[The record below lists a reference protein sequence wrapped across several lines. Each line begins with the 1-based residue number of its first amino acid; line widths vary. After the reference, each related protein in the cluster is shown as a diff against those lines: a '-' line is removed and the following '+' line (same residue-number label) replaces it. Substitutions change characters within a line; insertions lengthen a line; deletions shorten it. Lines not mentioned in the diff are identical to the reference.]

1 MNGRGTMDSIR
12 DFGKTI
18 GAGILTLALFVGVG
32 YFVYTSLFNLG

>member
-1 MNGRGTMDSIR
+1 MDSIR

>member
-1 MNGRGTMDSIR
+1 MDSIT

-18 GAGILTLALFVGVG
+18 GVGILTLALFVGVG